1 MLFVKKDI
9 FKEINCLSLQ
19 KKLFKAIKERTRLRN
34 KFFKNKYEQ
43 RNYCASLLEKSL
55 KGFYTNLDEKS
66 VIDNKI
72 FWKTVKLVLSD
83 KVCARDRIH
92 LIEKRKIVKTE
103 LETA

>member
-9 FKEINCLSLQ
+9 FKEIKCLSLQ

-43 RNYCASLLEKSL
+43 RNYCASLLEKSQ

-72 FWKTVKLVLSD
+72 FWKTVKRALLD
-83 KVCARDRIH
+83 KACTRNRID
-92 LIEKRKIVKTE
+92 LLKKVKWFKRE
-103 LETA
+103 